1 MEIKEGMYVRTNDG
15 YIGKLL
21 EIREC
26 PSGAV
31 HANTGQPVIE
41 YIFDSPMWDSR
52 CTDGYYNDRILNDVE
67 IGEITEEPS
76 CKIIKLLRPDDIV
89 TLISEYCK
97 GDVYRVIEAYD
108 DNVLVDCFEDGYMTI
123 YNRDIESVVTKEQF
137 KRGAYEVNHENQM

>member
-31 HANTGQPVIE
+31 HANTRQPVIE

-52 CTDGYYNDRILNDVE
+52 CTDGYYDDCILDDLE
-67 IGEITEEPS
+67 IKDIIGEPS
-76 CKIIKLLRPDDIV
+76 YDVIKLLRSDDLVIL
-89 TLISEYCK
+89 TSEYCE
-97 GDVYRVIEAYD
+97 GEIYRVINVYD
-108 DNVLVDCFEDGYMTI
+108 DIAVVDCFMDGSMNI
-123 YNRDIESVVTKEQF
+123 DNDDIKSVLTKEQF
-137 KRGAYEVNHENQM
+137 KRGTYEVRK